1 MSKFVDKISKYTFVV
16 NQQERDEVVDLL
28 DDLRLLIKDLNRWAD
43 MLQVDGIN
51 SKKQVMEEIKGA
63 VAHFE

>member
-43 MLQVDGIN
+43 MLEIN
-51 SKKQVMEEIKGA
+51 GA